1 MKRQLIVPFTCLLLC
16 LSGGGGVYAFLSDK
30 GEAASNKFTVGNIET
45 KIVENFPS
53 GQMIDPECTD
63 GQVISKTVKVQN
75 VGKAPCYVRVTVGFS
90 DDTVGAELTGIN
102 KTDWVKPVDDD
113 YYYYRRILHPGET
126 TSAVFTSVTIPPL
139 ADKRL
144 DGMEEDALKI
154 DVYEEAVQVQ
164 HAGAYFMDYEA
175 AWDFYTSF
183 R

>member
-16 LSGGGGVYAFLSDK
+16 LSAGGGVYAFLSDK
-30 GEAASNKFTVGNIET
+30 GEAARNKFTVGNIET

-53 GQMIDPECTD
+53 GQMIAPECTD
-63 GQVISKTVKVQN
+63 EQVISKTVKVQN
-75 VGKAPCYVRVTVGFS
+75 VGKAPCYVRVTIGFS
-90 DDTVGAELTGIN
+90 DDAVGAELTGIN

-113 YYYYRRILHPGET
+113 YYYYRRILQPGET